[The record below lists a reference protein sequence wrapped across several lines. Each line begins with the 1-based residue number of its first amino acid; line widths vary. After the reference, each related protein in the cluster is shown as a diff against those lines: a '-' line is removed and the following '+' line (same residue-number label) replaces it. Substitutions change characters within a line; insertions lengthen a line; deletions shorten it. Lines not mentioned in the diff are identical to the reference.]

1 MDRQGVHLRGG
12 QKDGSPQYVYLDE
25 EDCDEDNT
33 FLLNISQSSLGPRKI
48 EVINVE
54 IKPDDTL
61 QALALRYSCTISAL
75 KQINKIDKENEIH
88 AKPYIKVPVQ
98 PFSVL
103 TETLTDKQECDD
115 DDATS
120 ARSSEEEFVEREL
133 YDSTSTNI
141 QSSGSEI
148 NTIILNSVCTPLLSH
163 NNSEKISHTESDSLR
178 SDRQRIGM
186 MKEIFNCSGDDC
198 GLSWR
203 QLFVYTFLI
212 VFVIPII
219 YIYLY
224 VSNAFG
230 RIFKRNETRND

>member
-141 QSSGSEI
+141 QSS
-148 NTIILNSVCTPLLSH
+148 
-163 NNSEKISHTESDSLR
+163 ESDSLR